1 MSVTRNILMRAFG
14 RPQGMLG
21 RLGGIIMARIN
32 TEFGGWVSD
41 LLEVRLSE
49 SVLEVGFGP
58 GTVIHHLA
66 ALAAAGQVAGIDPS
80 PEMVHQARARNATA
94 VRSGRVD
101 LRHGSVE
108 SLPFRDNSF
117 DKAMAVNS
125 MQVWPNA
132 VAGLQE
138 IRRILKPGGK
148 IALGFTHHS
157 GQPDKGL
164 ETALAAAGFTGVHIV
179 EADKG
184 SAYWQLSRKCDP

>member
-1 MSVTRNILMRAFG
+1 MQNILMHMFG

-21 RLGGIIMARIN
+21 RLGGTIMARTN
-32 TEFGGWVSD
+32 AEFGTWVSE
-41 LLEVRLSE
+41 LLEVRPSE

-66 ALAAAGQVAGIDPS
+66 ALAAAGQIAGIDAS
-80 PEMVHQARARNATA
+80 QEMVQQARARNAIA
-94 VRSGRVD
+94 VQSGRVD

-108 SLPFRDNSF
+108 NLPFRDECF

-138 IRRILKPGGK
+138 IWRVLKPGGK

-157 GQPDKGL
+157 GQPNKGL
-164 ETALAAAGFTGVHIV
+164 ETALAAAGFADIYIV

-184 SAYWQLSRKCDP
+184 FCVWAAKPKV